1 MAREHRGPDVVAPP
15 PLLYAAPLVGGLLLD
30 RLLPLPSL
38 PRGLTRPLGL
48 AALAGGLTLTGWAVS
63 TMARAGTPI
72 DVREAPTRL
81 VTGGP
86 FQHSRNPVYIGL
98 AAIYTGI
105 ALLTRAR
112 WPLLFLPGVLATIDR
127 GVIEREERFLR
138 RAFGEEYGRYLRR
151 VRRWL

>member
-1 MAREHRGPDVVAPP
+1 
-15 PLLYAAPLVGGLLLD
+15 
-30 RLLPLPSL
+30 
-38 PRGLTRPLGL
+38 
-48 AALAGGLTLTGWAVS
+48 
-63 TMARAGTPI
+63 MARAGTPI

-105 ALLTRAR
+105 ALLARAR

-138 RAFGEEYGRYLRR
+138 HGFGEEYGRYLRR